1 MTWAAWS
8 SVLEDHG
15 RETTFQLQG
24 TISWMFMGSDEI
36 HPIVLKELVMFYS
49 WIPLNDLLQLFVG
62 WGGSHWLEVF
72 PSNCPIQFYIL
83 PLTRISYLAFRSS
96 VITPLAVF
104 SLIFIFGWFACG
116 YHKPFSVVLLTAWT
130 SRNCVLT
137 HLSNHLSGPIF
148 DLDLNFK
155 DWPD

>member
-72 PSNCPIQFYIL
+72 PSNCPIQFYVL
-83 PLTRISYLAFRSS
+83 PLRPELAILLSEALLS
-96 VITPLAVF
+96 PL
-104 SLIFIFGWFACG
+104 
-116 YHKPFSVVLLTAWT
+116 LLFF
-130 SRNCVLT
+130 
-137 HLSNHLSGPIF
+137 H
-148 DLDLNFK
+148 
-155 DWPD
+155 